1 VKEGK
6 SHNDER
12 RASEKGGEDANQGI
26 SGEFA
31 VHCYYIRSN
40 KTMSFIYIL
49 VYLYDPHGCQH
60 GPLKSV
66 CDYKQHYL
74 KCSIFKII
82 IFYTQIGR

>member
-31 VHCYYIRSN
+31 IHCYYILSN
-40 KTMSFIYIL
+40 KTMSFIHPCL
-49 VYLYDPHGCQH
+49 SL
-60 GPLKSV
+60 
-66 CDYKQHYL
+66 
-74 KCSIFKII
+74 
-82 IFYTQIGR
+82 

>member
-1 VKEGK
+1 VSLQYTVITYFQTK
-6 SHNDER
+6 
-12 RASEKGGEDANQGI
+12 Q
-26 SGEFA
+26 
-31 VHCYYIRSN
+31 CLL
-40 KTMSFIYIL
+40 YIL

-82 IFYTQIGR
+82 IIFYTQIGW